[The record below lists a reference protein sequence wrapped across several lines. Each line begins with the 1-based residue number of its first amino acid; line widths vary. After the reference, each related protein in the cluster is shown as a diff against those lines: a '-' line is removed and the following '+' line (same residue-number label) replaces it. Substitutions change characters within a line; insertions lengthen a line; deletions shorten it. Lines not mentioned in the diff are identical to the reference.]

1 MQNNRSDS
9 SAMPGDPNLSEQ
21 ALLEETDLRRC
32 IESLQWIICDLLSEN
47 EKLRQLLAG
56 GSSYGP
62 SNGVSFQSSA
72 RFWPRCE

>member
-1 MQNNRSDS
+1 MQNNRRDP
-9 SAMPGDPNLSEQ
+9 SAMPGNPNLSEQ
-21 ALLEETDLRRC
+21 ALLEEPDLRRC

-56 GSSYGP
+56 RSS
-62 SNGVSFQSSA
+62 NIVSFQSSA

>member
-1 MQNNRSDS
+1 MHSNRSDPP
-9 SAMPGDPNLSEQ
+9 AMPGNPNLCEQ
-21 ALLEETDLRRC
+21 ALLEEPDLRRC

-56 GSSYGP
+56 GSS
-62 SNGVSFQSSA
+62 NTVSFQSSA

>member
-1 MQNNRSDS
+1 MQNNRSDPP
-9 SAMPGDPNLSEQ
+9 AMPEDPKLSEGT
-21 ALLEETDLRRC
+21 LLEEPDLRRC

-56 GSSYGP
+56 GSS
-62 SNGVSFQSSA
+62 NTVSFQSSA

>member
-1 MQNNRSDS
+1 MHNDRSDPP
-9 SAMPGDPNLSEQ
+9 AMRGDPNLSEH
-21 ALLEETDLRRC
+21 ALLKEPDLRRY

-56 GSSYGP
+56 GSP
-62 SNGVSFQSSA
+62 NVVSFQSSA

>member
-1 MQNNRSDS
+1 MQNNRSDP
-9 SAMPGDPNLSEQ
+9 SAVPGDPNLSAR

-56 GSSYGP
+56 DSSYGA
-62 SNGVSFQSSA
+62 SNVVSFQSSA